1 MLEITNVQLS
11 KNNVLTGEKFKIFV
25 TIEEKLDYPFDYPFD
40 FRPSHLRQ
48 GSLDYPFDYPFDL

>member
-25 TIEEKLDYPFDYPFD
+25 TIEEKFDYPFDYQP
-40 FRPSHLRQ
+40 LCTRQ

>member
-40 FRPSHLRQ
+40 FQPSHTRK
-48 GSLDYPFDYPFDL
+48 GSLDSIRVSV